1 MFDALFPAVS
11 DAVFLAVIVAFFAGC
26 ALLVRAC
33 ERM

>member
-1 MFDALFPAVS
+1 MFDALFLSLV
-11 DAVFLAVIVAFFAGC
+11 LAFFAGC

>member
-1 MFDALFPAVS
+1 MGMFDALFIL
-11 DAVFLAVIVAFFAGC
+11 LAVAFFAAG

>member
-1 MFDALFPAVS
+1 MFDALF
-11 DAVFLAVIVAFFAGC
+11 LGVIVAFFAGC

>member
-1 MFDALFPAVS
+1 MFDALFLTA
-11 DAVFLAVIVAFFAGC
+11 IVAFFAGC